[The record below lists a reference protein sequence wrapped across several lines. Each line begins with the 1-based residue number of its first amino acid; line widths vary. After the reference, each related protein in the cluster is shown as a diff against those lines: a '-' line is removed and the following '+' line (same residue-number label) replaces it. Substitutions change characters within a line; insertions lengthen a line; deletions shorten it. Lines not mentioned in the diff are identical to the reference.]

1 MIRIEHLRKE
11 YEQDTCPIKD
21 LSLTINDR
29 DVICLIGPSGTGK
42 STLLRMINLLEKP
55 TSGSIFINDEE
66 ITSKKFK
73 PEEARRKMSMVFQS
87 FNLFNHLSVLD
98 NLVMPQVDLL
108 KISKQDAIEKAM
120 MYLEKVG
127 MKKQINQM
135 PSQLSGGQKQR
146 VAIARALV
154 MDPEVILFD
163 EPTSALD
170 PMMVKEVENVI
181 ESLAQEGRT
190 MVIVTHDMDFAESIA
205 NRVIYLDQGGVYEDG
220 TPEQIFHHPKRTRT
234 KAFIESLNVLKI
246 SVHYNYDIYNL
257 RLSVEEFISKNKVS
271 DRSSKKMRIIF
282 EELFDKLILQ
292 ASDEPHTRLLLSY
305 DSKKDIIFVNV
316 RYSGEA
322 HNVLSEKNAATIKV
336 KDVVKNIKYSNIV
349 EKQYRNLITC
359 ETKN

>member
-11 YEQDTCPIKD
+11 FGTTSCPIKD

-29 DVICLIGPSGTGK
+29 DVICLIGPSGAGK

-55 TSGSIFINDEE
+55 TSGSIFVDDEE

-73 PEEARRKMSMVFQS
+73 PEIARRKMSMVFQS
-87 FNLFNHLSVLD
+87 FNLFNHLSILN

-108 KISKQDAIEKAM
+108 KRSKQEATEKAL

-127 MKKQINQM
+127 MSKQVNQL

-170 PMMVKEVENVI
+170 PIMVKEVEHVI

-205 NRVIYLDQGGVYEDG
+205 NRVVYLDQGTVYEDG
-220 TPEQIFHHPKRTRT
+220 TPEQIFHHPKRSRT

-246 SVHYNYDIYNL
+246 SVHYNYDVYNL
-257 RLSVEEFISKNKVS
+257 RLMVEEFISRNKLS
-271 DRSSKKMRIIF
+271 DRSSKNIRIIF
-282 EELFDKLILQ
+282 EDLFDKLVLKQI
-292 ASDEPHTRLLLSY
+292 DEPHTRLLLSY
-305 DSKKDIIFVNV
+305 DNKKDTIFVNL
-316 RYSGEA
+316 RYSGKKI
-322 HNVLSEKNAATIKV
+322 NVLASKSNT
-336 KDVVKNIKYSNIV
+336 VKNVKSIVRNVKYSNIV